1 MKNSIPFMLLL
12 QVILIF
18 CNAVFAC
25 AEIAVISMKEN
36 KLSLLSEKGDK
47 RALKLLNLTKE
58 PAKFLATIQVAIT
71 LSGFLGSAFAAENF
85 SSIIVNWLI
94 GVGVGISSETLDTIS
109 VIVIT
114 IILSYLT
121 LIFGELVPKRVAMR
135 KGEKIALAMS
145 GLITVIAKI
154 FAPIV
159 WLLTVS
165 TNGVLRLFG
174 IDPNS
179 ESDEVSEEEIR
190 MLLEEGKEKGVID
203 NDENEIIQ
211 NVFEFD
217 DLSVGEIAT
226 HRTELSIL
234 WMDDKEEVW
243 EETIKNS
250 NHTFYPICKESMDD
264 IVGILDSK
272 EYFRLDD
279 KSKDNVLQKSV
290 RQPYFIPKVLKADV
304 LFRNMKE
311 SKRYFAVV
319 LDEYGGVIG
328 IVTMN
333 DLIEQLLGDFI
344 TEEIGVEEE
353 ADIEEI
359 DSNTWKIK
367 GSAEIEDIEETLNI
381 KLPKEDFNTFNGL
394 VFAALGKVPED
405 GSTIEVKI
413 PGLLIKVTEIRDHKV
428 EKAIVYLTDN
438 TKDEVLKKA

>member
-234 WMDDKEEVW
+234 WLDDKEEVW

-367 GSAEIEDIEETLNI
+367 GSAEIEDIEEALNI

>member
-217 DLSVGEIAT
+217 DLSVGEIVT

-234 WMDDKEEVW
+234 WLDDKEEVW

-367 GSAEIEDIEETLNI
+367 GSAEIEDIEEALNI

-394 VFAALGKVPED
+394 IFAALGKVPED

>member
-367 GSAEIEDIEETLNI
+367 GSAEIEDIEEALNI

-438 TKDEVLKKA
+438 TKDEILKKA

>member
-94 GVGVGISSETLDTIS
+94 GMGVGISSETLDTIS

-234 WMDDKEEVW
+234 WLDDKEEVW

-359 DSNTWKIK
+359 DSKTWKIK
-367 GSAEIEDIEETLNI
+367 GSAEIEDIEEALNI

-394 VFAALGKVPED
+394 IFAALGKVPED

-413 PGLLIKVTEIRDHKV
+413 AGLLIKVTEIRDHKV

-438 TKDEVLKKA
+438 TKDEVFKKA

>member
-1 MKNSIPFMLLL
+1 MLLL

-234 WMDDKEEVW
+234 WLDDKEEVW

-367 GSAEIEDIEETLNI
+367 GSAEIEDIEEALNI

-394 VFAALGKVPED
+394 IFAALGKVPED

>member
-94 GVGVGISSETLDTIS
+94 GMGVGISSETLDTIS

-145 GLITVIAKI
+145 GLITVIAKV

-190 MLLEEGKEKGVID
+190 MLLEEGKQKGVID

-234 WMDDKEEVW
+234 WLEDKEEVW

-272 EYFRLDD
+272 EYFRLDN
-279 KSKDNVLQKSV
+279 KSKDNVMQKSV
-290 RQPYFIPKVLKADV
+290 RHPYFIPKTLKADV

-319 LDEYGGVIG
+319 LDEYGGVTG

-367 GSAEIEDIEETLNI
+367 GSAEIEDIEEALNI

-428 EKAIVYLTDN
+428 IVYLIDN

>member
-1 MKNSIPFMLLL
+1 MRNSIPFMLLL

-234 WMDDKEEVW
+234 WLDDKEEVW

-367 GSAEIEDIEETLNI
+367 GSAEIEDIEEALNI

-394 VFAALGKVPED
+394 IFAALGKVPED

>member
-344 TEEIGVEEE
+344 TEEIGAEEE

>member
-94 GVGVGISSETLDTIS
+94 GMGIGISSETLDTIS

-234 WMDDKEEVW
+234 WLDDKEEVW

-290 RQPYFIPKVLKADV
+290 RHPYFIPKVLKADV

-359 DSNTWKIK
+359 DSKTWKIK
-367 GSAEIEDIEETLNI
+367 GSAEIEDIEEALNI

-394 VFAALGKVPED
+394 IFAALGKVPED

-413 PGLLIKVTEIRDHKV
+413 AGLLIKITEIRDHKV

>member
-36 KLSLLSEKGDK
+36 KLLRLSEKGDK

-85 SSIIVNWLI
+85 SNIIVNWLI
-94 GVGVGISSETLDTIS
+94 AMGVGISSETLETIS

-165 TNGVLRLFG
+165 TNGVLGLFG

-179 ESDEVSEEEIR
+179 ESDELSEEEIR
-190 MLLEEGKEKGVID
+190 MLLEEGKQKGVID

-234 WMDDKEEVW
+234 WLEDKEEVW

-272 EYFRLDD
+272 EYFRLYD

-290 RQPYFIPKVLKADV
+290 RHPYFIPKTLKADV

-319 LDEYGGVIG
+319 LDEYGGVTG

-367 GSAEIEDIEETLNI
+367 GSAEIEDIEEALNI

-394 VFAALGKVPED
+394 IFAALGKVPED